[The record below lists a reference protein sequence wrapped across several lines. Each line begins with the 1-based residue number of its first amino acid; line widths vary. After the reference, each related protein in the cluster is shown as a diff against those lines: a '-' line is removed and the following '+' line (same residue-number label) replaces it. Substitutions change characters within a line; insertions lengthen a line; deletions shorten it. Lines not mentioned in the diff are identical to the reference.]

1 MANPIYDT
9 MNQGNQMNQFAQ
21 FMRSMQ
27 GKNPQQEIENLV
39 RSGRISQEQ
48 LNRAQQMAQQ
58 MRSQFEP
65 FFKR

>member
-1 MANPIYDT
+1 MGNPIYDG
-9 MNQGNQMNQFAQ
+9 MNQNHMNRFAE

-27 GKNPQQEIENLV
+27 GKNPQQEIENLM
-39 RSGRISQEQ
+39 RSGKVSQEQ

-58 MRSQFEP
+58 MRSTFEP